1 MSPVQDLSSLF
12 LLYLFGVNQA
22 STDSVN
28 EIYDAYFVLIMLIKV
43 KYLQSNAES
52 ILGLTF
58 NEMPPTTLQYNLYA
72 STFIGNQV
80 EWRKY
85 IFA

>member
-1 MSPVQDLSSLF
+1 
-12 LLYLFGVNQA
+12 
-22 STDSVN
+22 
-28 EIYDAYFVLIMLIKV
+28 MLIKV
-43 KYLQSNAES
+43 KYLQANAES